1 MTQNKRLSL
10 EEVRRDMN
18 LALDNSLSDTDRTK
32 FEQHLAVSPY
42 DRMVWEGMQSVDR
55 LLRSE
60 RGDMQAPPDFAMRVM
75 ASIAA
80 GKAPQP
86 EHQRTDLRAV
96 IGLLL
101 AIALLLPVVLTT
113 MLFVRHLLTDPTAQ
127 QVLLQQ
133 ITIVVRAGAQAI
145 SSVFQVVAAY
155 VSSNVIIM
163 GLLITSAGVTTLA
176 WGWMIRYFAVRR
188 TQVVYRIPVRAA

>member
-1 MTQNKRLSL
+1 
-10 EEVRRDMN
+10 MN

-80 GKAPQP
+80 GQTPQP
-86 EHQRTDLRAV
+86 PQQSTHLRAV
-96 IGLLL
+96 IGLLF
-101 AIALLLPVVLTT
+101 ANALLLPVV
-113 MLFVRHLLTDPTAQ
+113 F
-127 QVLLQQ
+127 
-133 ITIVVRAGAQAI
+133 
-145 SSVFQVVAAY
+145 
-155 VSSNVIIM
+155 
-163 GLLITSAGVTTLA
+163 TTLL
-176 WGWMIRYFAVRR
+176 
-188 TQVVYRIPVRAA
+188 

>member
-1 MTQNKRLSL
+1 MTHNKRLSL
-10 EEVRRDMN
+10 EDVRRDMN

-80 GKAPQP
+80 G
-86 EHQRTDLRAV
+86 LRAV
-96 IGLLL
+96 MGLLL

-145 SSVFQVVAAY
+145 SSVFQVVASY

-188 TQVVYRIPVRAA
+188 TQVVYRIPVQAA

>member
-1 MTQNKRLSL
+1 MTHNKRLSL
-10 EEVRRDMN
+10 EDVRRDMN

-80 GKAPQP
+80 GKTPPPAHQP
-86 EHQRTDLRAV
+86 PHLRAAE
-96 IGLLL
+96 GLPL
-101 AIALLLPVVLTT
+101 AIAPVTPAAFTT
-113 MLFVRHLLTDPTAQ
+113 T
-127 QVLLQQ
+127 
-133 ITIVVRAGAQAI
+133 
-145 SSVFQVVAAY
+145 
-155 VSSNVIIM
+155 
-163 GLLITSAGVTTLA
+163 
-176 WGWMIRYFAVRR
+176 
-188 TQVVYRIPVRAA
+188 